1 MIRIILLLSF
11 LFLFFQFDAI
21 GQKWAPKNGAPQ
33 TEQQYTVLINGHIYL
48 GNGEW
53 LTNGKILLKGN
64 KIKAVGNEIAL
75 PDYTLVHDLQGKF
88 VYPSFID
95 LHTSF
100 GIDKPK
106 PKSKTGKPQLESTK
120 EGPYY
125 WNESVRPEVEA
136 LDYFSYDQKTAESYR
151 EQGFGTVLTHFP
163 DGVIRGT
170 SALIALTHKQEDQ
183 LIKNKASMHYSF
195 FKGSSR
201 QTYPSSLMG
210 IIALIRQF
218 HYDAEAYE
226 QQAAQ
231 LPYNRSLEA
240 VNQMAGLPK
249 IIAVDSYLS
258 ALRADKIADEFGFQF
273 MIKGDGQEYKRMKAV
288 KAMNTPLIVPL
299 NFPKPYDVSDPYDA
313 LQLPLSKMKEW
324 ELADEN
330 AVRLMQ
336 EEIQFAFT
344 TADLEKRA
352 DFLGN
357 LKRCLQKG
365 LSHDHAIAALTS
377 VPAKL
382 IGMEQTIGKLA
393 ENYSANFIIAT
404 DTLFEKNSRILA
416 NWVAGKEYRLIN
428 EAKIDLRGTY
438 SLNVNKRTQFD
449 LKIEGSLEK
458 PKAEISAK
466 GDNNYSKAKL
476 KLEGNRVNLWYE
488 KGNQSF
494 RLSGVVNDSLGRI
507 WTGKTIVNEN
517 WVDWA
522 AIRKSYFTEKPKDT
536 IEQGIKSKALASLTY
551 PLMAYG
557 WDSLP
562 QEAETILFRK
572 ATLWTNEEE
581 GILKDHDLLIHNGKI
596 KMVGYKINLQV
607 MFPDLVGKVREIDA
621 SGLHIT
627 SGIVDEHS
635 HIAISRGVNESG
647 QSITSEVSIGDVVN
661 SDDINLYRQLAG
673 GVTASQLLHGSA
685 NPIGGQS
692 ALIKLRWGQ
701 EPEKMKI
708 ADAPGFI
715 KFALGENVKQSNWGD
730 ERTVRF
736 PQSRMGVEQVF
747 YDGFTRARAY
757 RDEWLLYN
765 AKSKREKKKISPP
778 RTDLELKALVEILDT
793 QRFVTCHSYIQ
804 SEINMLMHVADSMK
818 FRINTFTHVLEGYK
832 VANKLRQHGAAAST
846 FSDWWAYK
854 FEVNDAIPYNGA
866 MLHEQEVLTGFN
878 SDDAEMGRRLNQ
890 EAAKAMKYGGLS
902 AEEAWKLVTL
912 NPAKMLHLDH
922 RMGSLAPGKDADLVV
937 WNDFPLSIYAKPLKT
952 YIDGIAYFDAERDHE
967 LRANV
972 IRERERLIKLMLQAK
987 EGGEQTQKVKKEK
1000 QKLYECNTLEP

>member
-1 MIRIILLLSF
+1 MNRIIFLISF
-11 LFLFFQFDAI
+11 LLFFFQLKLRA
-21 GQKWAPKNGAPQ
+21 QNWAPENGVHQ
-33 TEQQYTVLINGHIYL
+33 SEQQHIALVNAQIYL

-53 LTNGKILLKGN
+53 LTNGTLLLKG
-64 KIKAVGNEIAL
+64 KRIKAIGKDIDL
-75 PDYTLVHDLQGKF
+75 PDYTLVHDLQGQF

-95 LHTSF
+95 LYTSF
-100 GIDKPK
+100 GINK
-106 PKSKTGKPQLESTK
+106 PKSKARSRKPQLESSK

-125 WNESVRPEVEA
+125 WNESVRPELEA
-136 LDYFSYDQKTAESYR
+136 FDHFSYDEKDARSYR
-151 EQGFGTVLTHFP
+151 EQGFGMVLTHP
-163 DGVIRGT
+163 HDGVIRGS
-170 SALIALTHKQEDQ
+170 SALIALTADEKDQ
-183 LIKNKASMHYSF
+183 LVKNRLSMQYSF
-195 FKGSSR
+195 FKGSSQ

-210 IIALIRQF
+210 MIALIRQF
-218 HYDAEAYE
+218 HYDALAY
-226 QQAAQ
+226 QHQADH

-240 VNQMAGLPK
+240 MNQSEDLPK

-273 MIKGDGQEYKRMKAV
+273 IIKSDGQEYKRIEAV
-288 KAMNTPLIVPL
+288 KAMDAPLIVPL

-313 LQLPLSKMKEW
+313 MQLPLSKMKEW

-330 AVRLMQ
+330 AVRLQ
-336 EEIQFAFT
+336 QQQIPFAFT
-344 TADLEKRA
+344 SSDLEKRA
-352 DFLGN
+352 DFLKN
-357 LKRCLQKG
+357 LNRCLQKG
-365 LSHDHAIAALTS
+365 LSHDQALAALTTR
-377 VPAKL
+377 PAEL
-382 IGMEQTIGKLA
+382 IGMEQQIGKLSA
-393 ENYSANFIIAT
+393 TYLANFIITT
-404 DTLFEKNSRILA
+404 DTLFQANSRILA
-416 NWVAGKEYRLIN
+416 NWVAGKEYKLIN
-428 EAKIDLRGTY
+428 EAKVDLRGSY
-438 SLNVNKRTQFD
+438 SLNINKKIQFD
-449 LKIEGSLEK
+449 LKVEGELEK
-458 PKAEISAK
+458 PKAQISEK
-466 GDNNYSKAKL
+466 GEQNYSKAKL
-476 KLEGNRVNLWYE
+476 KLEGNRINLWFE
-488 KGNQSF
+488 KGDQGY
-494 RLSGVVNDSLGRI
+494 RLSGVVNDILSRI
-507 WTGKTIVNEN
+507 WSGKSIVNQQ

-522 AIRKSYFTEKPKDT
+522 AIRKSYYSAEAKDT
-536 IEQGIKSKALASLTY
+536 LVKERSPKALSTVYY

-562 QEAETILFRK
+562 QKAETILFRK
-572 ATLWTNEEE
+572 ANLWTNEKD
-581 GILKDHDLLIHNGKI
+581 GILKEHDLLIHEGKI
-596 KMVGYKINLQV
+596 KMLGYKINMEV
-607 MFPDLVGKVREIDA
+607 MFPELKDKVREVDA

-627 SGIVDEHS
+627 SGIIDEHS

-730 ERTVRF
+730 EQTVRF
-736 PQSRMGVEQVF
+736 PQTRMGVEQVF

-757 RDEWLLYN
+757 KDEWSLYH
-765 AKSKREKKKISPP
+765 AKNKREKKKTHAP
-778 RTDLELKALVEILDT
+778 RTDLELEALVEILDT

-832 VANKLRQHGAAAST
+832 VADKLKEHGAAAST

-866 MLHEQEVLTGFN
+866 LLQKQDVLTGFN

-922 RMGSLAPGKDADLVV
+922 RMGSLAAGKDADLVI
-937 WNDFPLSIYAKPLKT
+937 WNDDPLSIYAKPLKT
-952 YIDGIAYFDAERDHE
+952 YIDGIAYFDAERDLK
-967 LRANV
+967 LREKVTA
-972 IRERERLIKLMLQAK
+972 ERERLIMLMIQAK
-987 EGGEQTQKVKKEK
+987 EGGAQTQEVKKEK
-1000 QKLYECNTLEP
+1000 KKLYECDTLEP